1 MKYTYIGCT
10 QYIHVVGLAYRR
22 CLANAQWDVAIDV
35 SQCHTVELTL
45 LDNRVNELQ
54 GILNA
59 NTDNGTRN
67 LTVMFDIM
75 EVQIVSEELTVLTDT
90 SLGPIL
96 PNDLNTTNDILDTL
110 IRYA

>member
-1 MKYTYIGCT
+1 VNCFI
-10 QYIHVVGLAYRR
+10 VGLAYRS
-22 CLANAQWDVAIDV
+22 CLPNAEWDITINV
-35 SQCHTVELTL
+35 SQCHTVELVL
-45 LDNRVNELQ
+45 LDDRVNELQ
-54 GILNA
+54 SILNA

-75 EVQIVSEELTVLTDT
+75 EVQVVSEELTMLTDT

-110 IRYA
+110 IR